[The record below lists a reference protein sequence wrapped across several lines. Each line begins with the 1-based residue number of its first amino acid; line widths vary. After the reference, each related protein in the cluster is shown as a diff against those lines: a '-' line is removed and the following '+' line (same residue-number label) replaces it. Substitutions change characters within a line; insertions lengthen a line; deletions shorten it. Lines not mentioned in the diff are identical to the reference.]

1 MAELV
6 AAVSQII
13 VAMVSL
19 VGIGGGGIYVMHRR
33 RNGQSAIPGSPDT
46 DMLRELRSIHTT
58 LRANGDKNSE
68 EHERLMDTLAP
79 RRPVGMRD

>member
-6 AAVSQII
+6 TAVAQII
-13 VAMVSL
+13 VAMAAM

-33 RNGQSAIPGSPDT
+33 RNGQSAIPGWPDT
-46 DMLRELRSIHTT
+46 DMLRELRSIHKT

-68 EHERLMDTLAP
+68 EHEKLLNTLAP
-79 RRPVGMRD
+79 RRPAGM

>member
-6 AAVSQII
+6 TAVAQII
-13 VAMVSL
+13 VAMAAL
-19 VGIGGGGIYVMHRR
+19 VGIGGGGIYVMNRR

-58 LRANGDKNSE
+58 LKENGDKNSD
-68 EHERLMDTLAP
+68 EHEKLLDTLAP
-79 RRPVGMRD
+79 RKTGGS